1 MPRGLFRHRRYAQ
14 SVDAGDI
21 HLRPLFAA
29 KAWRLTQINLLFAQI
44 LQLRLQLGIALGQ
57 VACDIVIHSQRLTQ
71 YEHIADGRNQGTQ

>member
-1 MPRGLFRHRRYAQ
+1 MRVISTCGPVGQQLARIVIFT
-14 SVDAGDI
+14 
-21 HLRPLFAA
+21 LFAA